1 MVFVNDEARFR
12 DALGELVN
20 AIDEAKSDA
29 DMLLAN
35 RVASAEKVFLS
46 FAGRVHL
53 ALKDA
58 TADLGPKWRM

>member
-1 MVFVNDEARFR
+1 VSDEARFR
-12 DALGELVN
+12 DALGELVL
-20 AIDEAKSDA
+20 AIEEAKGDA
-29 DMLLAN
+29 DTLLAN
-35 RVASAEKVFLS
+35 RLASAEAVFLN